1 MALAAAAFVCCFSC
15 TDNNKQNPD
24 VPEPPKEDDS
34 GTTTPQEEDPN
45 KQDPQDEDTLK
56 PGTFKFVASAFQGNW
71 KEGDKI
77 YVHGNYG
84 PYAEV
89 VTLSSAD
96 ISEDGKTASANLDK
110 VTTLPCAPDGLYAAW
125 PADSV
130 VPNDGM
136 MDSFTTFNSD
146 ETLFTV
152 AYLDGDTF
160 TFVDASAFLTFT
172 VDGDFNQY
180 AISSAIKDGLR
191 ATSFQAD
198 YTSAKALSCSL
209 KSDGYPYRYG
219 TLASGEETSI
229 IFQGGV
235 SLSRGYTIHFGKDG
249 KWTAC
254 YKVDNSTKIKPG
266 TVTAL
271 GNITSSL
278 EAYSGPAPKMP
289 EMKSSKSYPVKLNE
303 LSGLCLSVDG
313 DFLWAVGDGGELARI
328 DLEGN
333 VISKRSIGGDTE
345 GLTIEP
351 ETGDLLIAME
361 PASVGRITAAE
372 GYEGKMTTIFKIKEA
387 SGKGNAGMEGISYYK
402 DGLVFCGT
410 QLYAELF
417 LCDLNAEVDSNK
429 YTPIIWSKQLVSII
443 PGIDEVGGMCY
454 DPLTDW
460 LWITDSNMKKLFV
473 LTSDAETLLGTYP
486 VKKVVNAES
495 IFVDHIHSCVWVGCD
510 TDSSTSQLY
519 KFDFT
524 GLDDAII
531 AE

>member
-1 MALAAAAFVCCFSC
+1 
-15 TDNNKQNPD
+15 
-24 VPEPPKEDDS
+24 
-34 GTTTPQEEDPN
+34 
-45 KQDPQDEDTLK
+45 
-56 PGTFKFVASAFQGNW
+56 
-71 KEGDKI
+71 
-77 YVHGNYG
+77 
-84 PYAEV
+84 
-89 VTLSSAD
+89 
-96 ISEDGKTASANLDK
+96 
-110 VTTLPCAPDGLYAAW
+110 
-125 PADSV
+125 
-130 VPNDGM
+130 M
-136 MDSFTTFNSD
+136 MDSFTTFNAD

-172 VDGDFNQY
+172 VDGDFDSY
-180 AISSAIKDGLR
+180 AISSNNKDGIR
-191 ATSFQAD
+191 VQSVQAD
-198 YTSAKALSCSL
+198 YTSAKSVTGTI

-219 TLASGEETSI
+219 EIVPGEKTSI
-229 IFQGGV
+229 IFQGGK
-235 SLSRGYTIHFGKDG
+235 SFSKGYTIHFGKEG
-249 KWTAC
+249 EWTAI
-254 YKVDNSTKIKPG
+254 YKVSQSVKLKAGVVSD
-266 TVTAL
+266 L

-278 EAYSGPAPKMP
+278 EEYSGPAPKMP
-289 EMKSSKSYPVKLNE
+289 EMTGNKKFSVKLNE
-303 LSGLCLSVDG
+303 MSGLCLSVDG

-351 ETGDLLIAME
+351 ETGDLLVAME
-361 PASVGRITAAE
+361 PNSVGRITAAD

-387 SGKGNAGMEGISYYK
+387 SSKGNSGMEGISYYK

-460 LWITDSNMKKLFV
+460 IWITDSNMKKLFV
-473 LTSDAETLLGTYP
+473 LTSDAETLLATYP
-486 VKKVVNAES
+486 VKTVTNAES
-495 IFVDHIHSCVWVGCD
+495 IFVDHLHSCVWVGSD
-510 TDSSTSQLY
+510 NDSATSTLFR
-519 KFDFT
+519 FDFT